1 MIDNNNR
8 ASVEFIGVPIS
19 FATMEKA
26 GKKFIDIDLAEKI
39 AQRIKELRDEYGHT
53 QEFLIE
59 KVHLDIN
66 RYEICDRI
74 PTLMSLRKICDFYDV
89 TLAEF
94 FMSMNYPPKTGKIVE
109 RMPSKESR
117 KF

>member
-1 MIDNNNR
+1 
-8 ASVEFIGVPIS
+8 
-19 FATMEKA
+19 MEKVH
-26 GKKFIDIDLAEKI
+26 KKFIDTDLAEKI
-39 AQRIKELRDEYGHT
+39 AQRIKDLREQHGHT

-74 PTLMSLRKICDFYDV
+74 PTMMSLRKICAFYDI

-94 FMSMNYPPKTGKIVE
+94 FMSMNYPPKTGKTVE
-109 RMPSKESR
+109 RMPASK
-117 KF
+117 